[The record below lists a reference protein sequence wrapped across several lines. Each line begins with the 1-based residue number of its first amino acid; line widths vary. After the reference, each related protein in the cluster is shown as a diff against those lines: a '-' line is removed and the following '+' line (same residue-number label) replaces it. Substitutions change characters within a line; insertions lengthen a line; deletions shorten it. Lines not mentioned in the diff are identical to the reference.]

1 MRKTG
6 FATLLLSLMCIGV
19 TLAQQPS
26 PPPAE
31 KPPPDKN
38 GIRRDTVM
46 IHLDTSRDRVV
57 VDSVVEERPYILSGP
72 PLTYPDMMRHA
83 GVQGRVIVRAI
94 IDTMGRAE
102 PGSVQ
107 IVETPNVAFNQ
118 SARDYM
124 LHARFRPARI
134 HGRPVRVI
142 VNVPI
147 DYKIREPLNPYDVRR
162 HDVRRP

>member
-6 FATLLLSLMCIGV
+6 PATLLLSLVCIGLA
-19 TLAQQPS
+19 LAQEPS

-31 KPPPDKN
+31 KPPPEKK
-38 GIRRDTVM
+38 GVWLDTVM
-46 IHLDTSRDRVV
+46 IHLDASREGGLL
-57 VDSVVEERPYILSGP
+57 DSVVDERPHILSGP
-72 PLTYPDMMRHA
+72 PLTYPDLLRQA

-94 IDTMGRAE
+94 VDTMGRAE

-107 IVETPNVAFNQ
+107 IVQTPNVAFNQ

-124 LHARFRPARI
+124 LHARFRPARL
-134 HGRPVRVI
+134 HGRPVRVL

-147 DYKIREPLNPYDVRR
+147 DYKIGEPLSPYDVRR
-162 HDVRRP
+162 P